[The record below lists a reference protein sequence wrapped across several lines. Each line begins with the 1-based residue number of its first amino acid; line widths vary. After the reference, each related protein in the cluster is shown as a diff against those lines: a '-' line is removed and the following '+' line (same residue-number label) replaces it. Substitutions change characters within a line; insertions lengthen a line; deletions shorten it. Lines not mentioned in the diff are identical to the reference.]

1 MTTTNKVCSFTGH
14 RQIPLSELPLIKK
27 RLYDTVLE
35 LCERGTV
42 EFIAGGALGFDTL
55 AAEAVL
61 EAKKLFPNIILHL
74 ILPCRNQSLYWNDR
88 QIEKY
93 ERIISLADKV
103 EYISE
108 GYTPSCM
115 MQRNRRMIDSSS
127 VTIAYYNGQ
136 KKGGTYAT
144 VAYAEKQKRE
154 IINLYDKGL

>member
-35 LCERGTV
+35 LCERGV
-42 EFIAGGALGFDTL
+42 GEFIAGGALGFDTM
-55 AAEAVL
+55 AEEAVL
-61 EAKKLFPNIILHL
+61 EAKKFFPNITLRL
-74 ILPCRNQSLYWNDR
+74 ILPCRNQSLYWNEH
-88 QIEKY
+88 QIAKY
-93 ERIISLADKV
+93 ERIISLADSV
-103 EYISE
+103 EYISD

-127 VTIAYYNGQ
+127 ISVAYYNGR

-144 VAYAEKQKRE
+144 VAYAEKRGLE
-154 IINLYDKGL
+154 IINIYKGM

>member
-35 LCERGTV
+35 LCERGVV

-108 GYTPSCM
+108 GTTS
-115 MQRNRRMIDSSS
+115 
-127 VTIAYYNGQ
+127 
-136 KKGGTYAT
+136 
-144 VAYAEKQKRE
+144 E
-154 IINLYDKGL
+154 